1 MRGASPSL
9 NKKWEAMHEGIASRQ
24 GFSLVELLV
33 TIAVAFML
41 ITALMQTMVSSLDSW
56 TKQEK
61 QFSSQREGRAALR
74 LLADDIASLTV
85 IPTGGPLAEDPQ
97 AAAGRKPLRFM
108 LEPGTGKS
116 TSTSRLAFLRT
127 ARRAGKA
134 GDSGR
139 GDLQLVL
146 YGVAL
151 TPDGG
156 ASGLEKDASSQK
168 LIRREFSAAETY
180 RRLENHR
187 VGGQPLVFEQ
197 DWTELE
203 RPPKPAGNGG
213 NNGGGGQVQTDAHN
227 SVLAHDVIRFDCK
240 ALNTLQPGQP
250 LPPQPWPVEKLPAW
264 VEVTLRVTNRQ
275 TGRLLKSA
283 QDWRGEG
290 VRAAALT
297 NGTPDVYEDD
307 AEVRTFSMR
316 LRMPS
321 IAL

>member
-1 MRGASPSL
+1 
-9 NKKWEAMHEGIASRQ
+9 MHEGIASRQ